1 LPCRKYFKKFSGGK
15 KMKNSLKIILF
26 VCLTI
31 LLLTSIIMSSFSAE
45 KEYKIYVVV
54 HGGIADPFWKVC
66 EKGALDAGALYPD
79 LKVIY
84 TGPAAYKLEEF
95 MAHIEAALASNP
107 DALVC
112 TLTAPEAMDESLR
125 AAIAKGLPVV
135 AINAPD
141 LREADKRIP
150 VLTYVGEDSYFIGVK
165 AAQETLARFTPK
177 RAIFANHHP
186 GATHIE
192 ARGNGYINTLKEKG
206 VFAEALDITEDAVK
220 GAEMVAAYLK
230 AHPET
235 DAIFCSNTMRT
246 EAIIPRLEA
255 DGVKVGVEVK
265 FAQMDSSPKILEY
278 IKEGKVMFT
287 MDQQQ
292 YLQGYLG
299 VIFAYLNAKYGFT
312 PPPAPVSTGPA
323 VITVDNIPSLEE
335 LVSAGYR

>member
-1 LPCRKYFKKFSGGK
+1 
-15 KMKNSLKIILF
+15 MKRNLK
-26 VCLTI
+26 TG
-31 LLLTSIIMSSFSAE
+31 LLLFLVIFLFLSIFLTSFAAE

-66 EKGALDAGALYPD
+66 EKGALDAGKLYDD
-79 LKVIY
+79 LEVIY
-84 TGPAAYKLEEF
+84 TGPAVFKLEEF
-95 MAHIEAALASNP
+95 ISYIEAALASNP

-125 AAIAKGLPVV
+125 AEIAEGLPVV

-141 LREADKRIP
+141 LRDPEDRIP

-165 AAQETLARFTPK
+165 AAQETLERFTPE

-192 ARGNGYINTLKEKG
+192 ARGRGYIDTMKEKG
-206 VFAEALDITEDAVK
+206 VTAEALDITEDAVK

-230 AHPET
+230 THPET

-246 EAIIPRLEA
+246 ETIIPRLEA
-255 DGVKVGVEVK
+255 DGIEVGVDVK
-265 FAQMDSSPKILEY
+265 IAQMDSSSQILEY
-278 IKEGKVMFT
+278 IQEGKVMFT

-299 VIFAYLNAKYGFT
+299 VVFAYLNAKYGYI

-323 VITVDNIPSLEE
+323 VITAENIPSLED
-335 LVSAGYR
+335 LVEQGYR

>member
-1 LPCRKYFKKFSGGK
+1 MKSNLKTGLFIFIVIFLFS
-15 KMKNSLKIILF
+15 
-26 VCLTI
+26 
-31 LLLTSIIMSSFSAE
+31 SIFLSSFAAE

-79 LKVIY
+79 LKVTY
-84 TGPAAYKLEEF
+84 TGPAEFKLEEF
-95 MAHIEAALASNP
+95 MAFIEAALASNP

-141 LREADKRIP
+141 SRGPEARIP
-150 VLTYVGEDSYFIGVK
+150 VLTYVGEDPYVIGVQ
-165 AAQETLARFTPK
+165 AALETLKRFTPK

-186 GATHIE
+186 GATNIE
-192 ARGNGYINTLKEKG
+192 ARGKGYIDTLKAKG
-206 VFAEALDITEDAVK
+206 VMVESLDITDDAIK
-220 GAEMVAAYLK
+220 GAEAVAAYLK

-246 EAIIPRLEA
+246 ETIIPRLEA
-255 DGVKVGVEVK
+255 DGIKVGVDVK
-265 FAQMDSSPKILEY
+265 IAQMDASSKILEY
-278 IKEGKVMFT
+278 IQEGKVMFT

-299 VIFAYLNAKYGFT
+299 VVFAYLNAKYGYT

-323 VITVDNIPSLEE
+323 VITADNIPALGD
-335 LVSAGYR
+335 LVKEGYR